1 MMKQNMRKGAALLL
15 SLTLLC
21 TLFLMCSG
29 CGNKDKEAL
38 IGEWETTLDLT
49 GFVNDE
55 LKAGMGGDEELM
67 KYFTISDFTFTLTLT
82 FGEDDSYSMAVD
94 KASVEKSADNAIS
107 TLQDGFSKYLEDM
120 LAQQYP
126 DMTID
131 EFFEAAGMTQEQFY
145 DQLFGEVLN
154 KDNLVSSTDDMESSG
169 TFEAKDGVLTLTDD
183 DGPGTESYELDGDK
197 LTLTGEG
204 SEDSELADMFPLVF
218 TKK

>member
-1 MMKQNMRKGAALLL
+1 
-15 SLTLLC
+15 
-21 TLFLMCSG
+21 
-29 CGNKDKEAL
+29 
-38 IGEWETTLDLT
+38 
-49 GFVNDE
+49 
-55 LKAGMGGDEELM
+55 
-67 KYFTISDFTFTLTLT
+67 
-82 FGEDDSYSMAVD
+82 MAVD

-154 KDNLVSSTDDMESSG
+154 KDNLVSFTDDMESSG

-183 DGPGTESYELDGDK
+183 DGPGTEAYELDGDK